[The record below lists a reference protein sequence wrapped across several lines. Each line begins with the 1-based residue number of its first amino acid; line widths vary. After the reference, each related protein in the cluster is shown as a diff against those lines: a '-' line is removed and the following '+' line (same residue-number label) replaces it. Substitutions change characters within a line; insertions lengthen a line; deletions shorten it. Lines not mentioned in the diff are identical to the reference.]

1 MKKFHFNMQNKKPRN
16 PYLMNREELLPY
28 LNKTRAWLFEF
39 GSGKEPHPRTKEVE
53 LAFSRAVHAYETY
66 DRRLTDLDFQLICES
81 LL

>member
-1 MKKFHFNMQNKKPRN
+1 MNK
-16 PYLMNREELLPY
+16 EELLPY

-66 DRRLTDLDFQLICES
+66 DRRLTDLDFQLLCES
-81 LL
+81 LM